1 MYEAITINKVVTL
14 FKKEVMNLR
23 KIKEGVHRKGWR
35 ERKGENDAILFSF
48 KKKKYKK
55 TKN

>member
-1 MYEAITINKVVTL
+1 MYEAITIIKVVTL

-35 ERKGENDAILFSF
+35 ERKGGNDAILFSF
-48 KKKKYKK
+48 
-55 TKN
+55 